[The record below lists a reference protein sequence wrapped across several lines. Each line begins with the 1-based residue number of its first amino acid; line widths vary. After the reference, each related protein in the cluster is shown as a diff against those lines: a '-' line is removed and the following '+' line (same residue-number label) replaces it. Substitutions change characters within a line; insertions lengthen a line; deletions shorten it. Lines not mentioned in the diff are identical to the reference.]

1 MVEKKEDKKSEVKKI
16 EKKVSVLQ
24 IKVVKATFPIVGK
37 TPLLSDKMPLETL
50 EAIQKKQTGEAKSNK
65 KLMRD
70 IDAEIEGAIHYT
82 PDGKIGFPAAGFKAG
97 MIEAT
102 SFVGDK
108 MFSKKLIKGLQI
120 TNAVDGLIPIKFE
133 KQDVL
138 RHNVSSNT
146 KHTPQFH
153 DWSCDLEIQYD
164 ENNVSAQD
172 IATLLNYSGFYSGIG
187 IWSPRCKSGGSY
199 GMYELAKKI

>member
-1 MVEKKEDKKSEVKKI
+1 MVEKKKEKV

-24 IKVVKATFPIVGK
+24 INVVKATFKIVGK
-37 TPLLSDKMPLETL
+37 SPLLSDKMPQATL
-50 EAIQKKQTGEAKSNK
+50 NAIQDKQAGVAKGNKKQV
-65 KLMRD
+65 RD
-70 IDAEIEGAIHYT
+70 IELEIDEAVHYLQ
-82 PDGKIGFPAAGFKAG
+82 DGSVGFPAAGFKAG

-120 TNAVDGLIPIKFE
+120 VNVVDGLVPISFK
-133 KQDVL
+133 KKDVL
-138 RHNVSSNT
+138 KHNVGSNT

-153 DWSCDLEIQYD
+153 DWTCNLEIKYD
-164 ENNVSAQD
+164 ENNVSASD
-172 IATLLNYSGFYSGIG
+172 LATLINYAGFYSGIG

-199 GMYELAKKI
+199 GMYELAKS

>member
-1 MVEKKEDKKSEVKKI
+1 MVEKKKEKV

-24 IKVVKATFPIVGK
+24 IKVVKATFPIIGK

-50 EAIQKKQTGEAKSNK
+50 KAIEKKQTGETKSSK
-65 KLMRD
+65 KQVRD
-70 IDAEIEGAIHYT
+70 IDLEIESAIHYL
-82 PDGKIGFPAAGFKAG
+82 PNGNIGFPAAGFKAG

-120 TNAVDGLIPIKFE
+120 TNAVDGLVPIKF
-133 KQDVL
+133 KKKDIL
-138 RHNVSSNT
+138 KHNVGSNT

-153 DWSCDLEIQYD
+153 DWTCDLDIKFD
-164 ENNVSAQD
+164 ENNVSAMD
-172 IATLLNYSGFYSGIG
+172 IATLINYAGFYSGIG

-199 GMYELAKKI
+199 GMYELAKQIK

>member
-1 MVEKKEDKKSEVKKI
+1 MVEKKKEKV
-16 EKKVSVLQ
+16 EKKVPVAQ
-24 IKVVKATFPIVGK
+24 MRIVKATFPIVGK
-37 TPLLSDKMPLETL
+37 TPLLSDKMPLATL
-50 EAIQKKQTGEAKSNK
+50 KAIQEKQTGQTKSNK
-65 KLMRD
+65 KQLRD
-70 IDAEIEGAIHYT
+70 IDLEIDSAIHYL
-82 PDGKIGFPAAGFKAG
+82 PDGDVGFPAAGFKAG

-108 MFSKKLIKGLQI
+108 MFSKKLLKGLQI
-120 TNAVDGLIPIKFE
+120 TNAIDGLVQIKFK

-138 RHNVSSNT
+138 KHNVGSNT

-153 DWSCDLEIQYD
+153 NWTCNLEIEYD

-172 IATLLNYSGFYSGIG
+172 IAAVINYAGFYSGVG

-199 GMYELAKKI
+199 GMYELAKEIK